1 MSSEL
6 TAHEERKQLLEAYRE
21 AARRLYSADMNIT
34 ISSDDSVQVC
44 SEGAY
49 VQMVVWVPK
58 PEVKT

>member
-1 MSSEL
+1 MSSNPY
-6 TAHEERKQLLEAYRE
+6 EERKQLLEAYRD